1 MFIPIRDDNPR
12 DTFPVVTVTLIV
24 VNTLVHLYQATMSP
38 ERAAVF
44 VRAAGAIPLEITTLT
59 DIVRFPEHPAALVPI
74 PLTLVTAMFVHG
86 DWLHLVSN
94 MWYLWL
100 FGDNIEDSMGHLR
113 FVVFYLLSGLAA
125 GLLQVAVDASSPI
138 PMVGASGAIAGILG
152 GYALQFPRARVHCL
166 LFIVIIIQLIE
177 VPAFVVLGLWFVLQ
191 LVRGF
196 AADSM
201 SSVAWFAHIGGF
213 VAGLALI
220 KLFVRRRGHAR
231 RFGHDDG

>member
-12 DTFPVVTVTLIV
+12 ETFPVVTVALIV

-44 VRAAGAIPLEITTLT
+44 LRAAGAIPLEITTLT

-125 GLLQVAVDASSPI
+125 GLLQVAVDAGSPV

-152 GYALQFPRARVHCL
+152 GYALEFPRARVHCL

-220 KLFVRRRGHAR
+220 KLFVRRRGR
-231 RFGHDDG
+231 GQRLGHDDG